1 MFAISPSNVP
11 PLLPREVGEGDAAAT
26 GQGAHDRH
34 GGHEG
39 HDDSRQPWR
48 LPAVLLGVVVGSALQ
63 LLQPVLWPVAVYGW
77 ALCVTLGVG
86 AAVVWRKPLRRRW
99 RGGALRPG
107 AARAPRWLAGW
118 WVAALAWGLVAA
130 FALCGLRASLFAAQ
144 GLPAALEGQDVRITA
159 LVAAMPQRSEA
170 GVRLRL
176 EVESAEWAEVPGM
189 PGKVRPSDGQGAAPQ
204 VPRLIDVSWY
214 GGALRDAQGLADLQ
228 RQPPELRAGE
238 RWRMTVRLKAPH
250 GLRNPHGFDYEL
262 WLWEQ
267 GVQATGYVRAGPK
280 DLPPERLASTWRHPV
295 EQWRQSVRDAILQ
308 RLAGSPVGDEDA
320 PSALGAPAASRVSG
334 VVAALVTGDQR
345 AIDRADWD
353 IFRATGVAHLMS
365 ISGLHIT
372 LFAWLAAALVGGLWR
387 RSRRLCLAVPAP
399 TAALV
404 CGVALAAGY
413 ALFSGWGV
421 PAQRTVT
428 MLAVVAALQLS
439 GRRWPWPQVWL
450 LACAAVVLTDPWA
463 LWQAGFW
470 LSFVAVGVLFA
481 TDFVAAGAYPK
492 SAIGHFY
499 ALLRE
504 QWVVT
509 LALTP
514 LSLLLF
520 GQVSVVGF
528 AANLLAIPW
537 VTLVVTPLALAGVVW
552 APLWT
557 LAAWALQ
564 PLAAGLQWLASWPWA
579 VVFLPAAPLWAGALA
594 LLGGCLLAMRLP
606 WQLRLWALP
615 LLVPLLC
622 WQAPRPAPGQFELL
636 APDIGQGNA
645 VLVRTAT
652 HTLLYDA
659 GPRFSRESDAGH
671 RVLVPLLR
679 ALGER
684 VDVLM
689 LSHRDADHTGGAA
702 AVLAQQ
708 PGAALTGSIEA
719 EHALQALRPA
729 TPCVAGQRWEWD
741 GVALEVLHPTGAE
754 LDRRDHRDRLDRPVR
769 PNTMSCVLRVASA
782 AGMPGAR
789 AVALLVG
796 DIEAPQ
802 EQALLARAAPLK
814 ADVLLVPHHG
824 SKTSSSGAFLDAV
837 QPRTALVQ
845 SGYRNRFGH
854 PAPEVLQRYA
864 QRNVPVVESARCGAA
879 SWSSARPQAVACE
892 RDSGRRYWQH
902 VVP

>member
-1 MFAISPSNVP
+1 M
-11 PLLPREVGEGDAAAT
+11 LCG
-26 GQGAHDRH
+26 
-34 GGHEG
+34 
-39 HDDSRQPWR
+39 
-48 LPAVLLGVVVGSALQ
+48 VLAGSALQ
-63 LLQPVLWPVAVYGW
+63 LWQPELWAMWMYGSVLGAVGVMG
-77 ALCVTLGVG
+77 ACVLCRPL
-86 AAVVWRKPLRRRW
+86 LRRRW
-99 RGGALRPG
+99 LAQNGAGRPWWRVG
-107 AARAPRWLAGW
+107 WAIATLLWAA
-118 WVAALAWGLVAA
+118 VAA
-130 FALCGLRASLFAAQ
+130 FALCGLRASGFARQ
-144 GLPAALEGQDVRITA
+144 GLPPAMEGQDVRITA
-159 LVAAMPQRSEA
+159 VVAAMPQRTEA

-176 EVESAEWAEVPGM
+176 QVESADWADAAPDAGRARAPE
-189 PGKVRPSDGQGAAPQ
+189 RPDTAPQ

-214 GGALRDAQGLADLQ
+214 GGVLRDPQGLVDLQ

-280 DLPPERLASTWRHPV
+280 DQPPERLGTTWQHPV
-295 EQWRQSVRDAILQ
+295 EQWRQSVRDAIFL
-308 RLAGSPVGDEDA
+308 RLTSSPAPGEDA
-320 PSALGAPAASRVSG
+320 SAARVAG

-372 LFAWLAAALVGGLWR
+372 LFAWLASALVRLLWR
-387 RSRRLCLAVPAP
+387 RSARLCMAVPAP

-404 CGVALAAGY
+404 CGVLLAGGY

-481 TDFVAAGAYPK
+481 TDSVAADAYPK
-492 SAIGHFY
+492 GARGHFY

-520 GQVSVVGF
+520 GQVSLVGF

-552 APLWT
+552 APLWS

-579 VVFLPAAPLWAGALA
+579 VVFLPAAPLWAGVLA
-594 LLGGCLLAMRLP
+594 LLGGGLLAMRLP
-606 WQLRLWALP
+606 WQLRLWSVP

-652 HTLLYDA
+652 RTLLYDA

-729 TPCVAGQRWEWD
+729 TPCVAGQRWVWD
-741 GVALEVLHPTGAE
+741 GVAFEVLHPTGAE
-754 LDRRDHRDRLDRPVR
+754 PDHPAR
-769 PNTMSCVLRVASA
+769 PNTASCVLRVASA
-782 AGMPGAR
+782 EGGPHAQ

-796 DIEAPQ
+796 DIEAAQ
-802 EQALLARAAPLK
+802 EQALLARSAPVK

-824 SKTSSSGAFLDAV
+824 SKTSSSPAFLDAV

-845 SGYRNRFGH
+845 AGYRNRFGH

-864 QRNVPVVESARCGAA
+864 QRQVPVVESARCGAA
-879 SWSSARPQAVACE
+879 TWSSARPDVVECE
-892 RDSGRRYWQH
+892 RDKGRRYWQH
-902 VVP
+902 TVP